1 MNREPAIIQ
10 QVQKRMLISIGQL
23 AKKLGLKEGD
33 YIRLELAEDGTSLRL
48 VPVDWHPR
56 QQEYFWSEEWQE
68 RMQRSLQHL
77 AEGRVKAYGNVE
89 ELIGEL
95 ENASDN
101 KD

>member
-1 MNREPAIIQ
+1 
-10 QVQKRMLISIGQL
+10 MLISIGQL
-23 AKKLGLKEGD
+23 ARKLGLKEGD
-33 YIRLELAEDGTSLRL
+33 YVRLELAEDSNSLRL

-68 RMQRSLQHL
+68 RMQKSLQDL
-77 AEGRVKAYGNVE
+77 AEERVKSYGDVE

-95 ENASDN
+95 EHASDN